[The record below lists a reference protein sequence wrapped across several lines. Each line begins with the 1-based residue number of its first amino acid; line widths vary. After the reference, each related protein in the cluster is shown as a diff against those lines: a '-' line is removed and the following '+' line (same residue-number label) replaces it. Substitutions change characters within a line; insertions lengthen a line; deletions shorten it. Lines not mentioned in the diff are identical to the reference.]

1 MKKPPDGQKE
11 YVGGDLP
18 GERTSCGSKSLRGRR
33 LARRKNLLMCKKS
46 REEAICR
53 IGHTEK
59 TGSL

>member
-1 MKKPPDGQKE
+1 MSRKSLM
-11 YVGGDLP
+11 GGDLL
-18 GERTSCGSKSLRGRR
+18 EEKTSCESKSLRGRR

-59 TGSL
+59 TGFL